1 MASIFTDSRFA
12 PFLQATPMSG
22 RIADPVS
29 LFTRWV
35 PPVRE
40 KKKEE
45 DKKEV
50 AQITP
55 VTPNYQNRSFIP
67 SVGEDGGV
75 NLIPTES
82 GGFFTDLKGLA
93 SPITDLFTTSPEV
106 TSTATAPVAYDPS
119 QDLGPFANVGPALQ
133 SAPISPVEV
142 SFFPAPVGLKP
153 NPALQLQQDIAREAN
168 PIDPVVARETP
179 LNAFTTA
186 ELNQF
191 NSPFSPD
198 LPGAMTMDMAS
209 NQTPVDAAVA
219 APQTGQQQAV
229 DPATIGVTDPVT
241 GVTTY
246 GDQFM
251 TAPAPDPYEAGMLS
265 GVKGL
270 FGYPDDRTYAGGR
283 FNALGEDTTRKG
295 YEEDDKMRGLASKG
309 FSFVAPNIMGPIM
322 EGITAGSRIGAGTPY
337 GRDGAGNFRFNAAG
351 PMGTI
356 QSPYGVLNT
365 GPAYGNVA
373 TGDYSGLYG
382 LGTLYNTGRSQ
393 TPMMFDMDGRHKAG
407 AHGYGL
413 GFKADGS
420 FGSLDMFDVQDVDAI
435 YENTRDFSFNP
446 DDQGGGGDGGGGTD
460 DSAGGGFGAD
470 MGAGDEGS
478 FY

>member
-106 TSTATAPVAYDPS
+106 TSTAIAPVAYDPS
-119 QDLGPFANVGPALQ
+119 QDLGPFASVGQAPAQAAPALQ
-133 SAPISPVEV
+133 E
-142 SFFPAPVGLKP
+142 
-153 NPALQLQQDIAREAN
+153 E
-168 PIDPVVARETP
+168 VARETP

-209 NQTPVDAAVA
+209 NQNRVDAAVA

-246 GDQFM
+246 GDKFM

-382 LGTLYNTGRSQ
+382 LWTLYNTGRSQ

-446 DDQGGGGDGGGGTD
+446 DDQGGGGDDYSYDAASEDWGGPDDDGGWD
-460 DSAGGGFGAD
+460 YF
-470 MGAGDEGS
+470 
-478 FY
+478 

>member
-1 MASIFTDSRFA
+1 
-12 PFLQATPMSG
+12 MSG

-106 TSTATAPVAYDPS
+106 TSTAIAPVAYDPS
-119 QDLGPFANVGPALQ
+119 QDLGPFASVGQAPAQAAPALQ
-133 SAPISPVEV
+133 E
-142 SFFPAPVGLKP
+142 
-153 NPALQLQQDIAREAN
+153 E
-168 PIDPVVARETP
+168 VARETP

-191 NSPFSPD
+191 NSPFSPNQ
-198 LPGAMTMDMAS
+198 PGAIMAS
-209 NQTPVDAAVA
+209 NQSPVDAAVTA
-219 APQTGQQQAV
+219 SQTGQKQAV

>member
-1 MASIFTDSRFA
+1 
-12 PFLQATPMSG
+12 MSG

-106 TSTATAPVAYDPS
+106 TSTAIAPVAYDPS
-119 QDLGPFANVGPALQ
+119 QDLGPFASVGQAPAQAAPALQ
-133 SAPISPVEV
+133 E
-142 SFFPAPVGLKP
+142 
-153 NPALQLQQDIAREAN
+153 E
-168 PIDPVVARETP
+168 VARETP

>member
-1 MASIFTDSRFA
+1 MASIFTDPRFA

-106 TSTATAPVAYDPS
+106 TSTAIAPVAYDPS
-119 QDLGPFANVGPALQ
+119 QDLGPFASVGQAPAQAAPALQ
-133 SAPISPVEV
+133 E
-142 SFFPAPVGLKP
+142 
-153 NPALQLQQDIAREAN
+153 E
-168 PIDPVVARETP
+168 VARETP

-191 NSPFSPD
+191 NSPFSPNQ
-198 LPGAMTMDMAS
+198 PGAIMAS
-209 NQTPVDAAVA
+209 NQSPVDAAVTA
-219 APQTGQQQAV
+219 SQTGQKQAV

-246 GDQFM
+246 GDKFM

>member
-1 MASIFTDSRFA
+1 
-12 PFLQATPMSG
+12 MSG

-106 TSTATAPVAYDPS
+106 TSTAIAPVAYDPS
-119 QDLGPFANVGPALQ
+119 QDLGPFASVGQAPAQAAPALQ
-133 SAPISPVEV
+133 E
-142 SFFPAPVGLKP
+142 
-153 NPALQLQQDIAREAN
+153 E
-168 PIDPVVARETP
+168 VARETP

-191 NSPFSPD
+191 NSPFSPNQ
-198 LPGAMTMDMAS
+198 PGAIMAS
-209 NQTPVDAAVA
+209 NQSPVDAAVTA
-219 APQTGQQQAV
+219 SQTGQQQAV

>member
-1 MASIFTDSRFA
+1 MASIFTDPRFL
-12 PFLQATPMSG
+12 PYLQATPMSG

-106 TSTATAPVAYDPS
+106 TSTAIAPVAYDPS
-119 QDLGPFANVGPALQ
+119 QDLGPFASVGQAPAQAAPALQ
-133 SAPISPVEV
+133 E
-142 SFFPAPVGLKP
+142 
-153 NPALQLQQDIAREAN
+153 E
-168 PIDPVVARETP
+168 VARETP

-219 APQTGQQQAV
+219 AP
-229 DPATIGVTDPVT
+229 
-241 GVTTY
+241 
-246 GDQFM
+246 
-251 TAPAPDPYEAGMLS
+251 
-265 GVKGL
+265 
-270 FGYPDDRTYAGGR
+270 
-283 FNALGEDTTRKG
+283 
-295 YEEDDKMRGLASKG
+295 
-309 FSFVAPNIMGPIM
+309 
-322 EGITAGSRIGAGTPY
+322 
-337 GRDGAGNFRFNAAG
+337 
-351 PMGTI
+351 
-356 QSPYGVLNT
+356 
-365 GPAYGNVA
+365 
-373 TGDYSGLYG
+373 
-382 LGTLYNTGRSQ
+382 
-393 TPMMFDMDGRHKAG
+393 
-407 AHGYGL
+407 
-413 GFKADGS
+413 
-420 FGSLDMFDVQDVDAI
+420 
-435 YENTRDFSFNP
+435 
-446 DDQGGGGDGGGGTD
+446 
-460 DSAGGGFGAD
+460 
-470 MGAGDEGS
+470 
-478 FY
+478 

>member
-106 TSTATAPVAYDPS
+106 TSTAIAPVAYDPS
-119 QDLGPFANVGPALQ
+119 QDLGPFASVGQAPAQAAPALQ
-133 SAPISPVEV
+133 E
-142 SFFPAPVGLKP
+142 
-153 NPALQLQQDIAREAN
+153 E
-168 PIDPVVARETP
+168 VARETP

-246 GDQFM
+246 GDKFM

>member
-1 MASIFTDSRFA
+1 M
-12 PFLQATPMSG
+12 
-22 RIADPVS
+22 
-29 LFTRWV
+29 
-35 PPVRE
+35 
-40 KKKEE
+40 
-45 DKKEV
+45 
-50 AQITP
+50 
-55 VTPNYQNRSFIP
+55 
-67 SVGEDGGV
+67 
-75 NLIPTES
+75 
-82 GGFFTDLKGLA
+82 
-93 SPITDLFTTSPEV
+93 FTTSPEV
-106 TSTATAPVAYDPS
+106 TSTAIAPVAYDPS
-119 QDLGPFANVGPALQ
+119 QDLGPFASVGQAPAQAAPALQ
-133 SAPISPVEV
+133 E
-142 SFFPAPVGLKP
+142 
-153 NPALQLQQDIAREAN
+153 E
-168 PIDPVVARETP
+168 VARETP

-191 NSPFSPD
+191 NSPFSPNQ
-198 LPGAMTMDMAS
+198 PGAIMAS
-209 NQTPVDAAVA
+209 NQRPVDAAVTA
-219 APQTGQQQAV
+219 SQTGQKQAV

-246 GDQFM
+246 GDKFM